1 MKGKLKKW
9 LHDIKMGF
17 HEENK
22 INLRYKAYGV
32 FMSVICFIMCVVI
45 AFTAFLCGRNSS
57 EKQSNVVTASA
68 SFVPQPITDATNGLL
83 EIYVIP
89 STGPDYIRYF
99 AHIGSFTLHNFY
111 QLDFY
116 IESQN
121 NGDIYGSTMLMR
133 VFYSGAWDLYALPI
147 NDPTNI
153 NSSLWDYC
161 VASSTN
167 RPEHLFEQIAS
178 PSISYIADFG
188 YSLSAPMVDIF
199 YNNATFII
207 PTGMVG
213 TYEYR
218 QVYEA
223 NVGDSMRWC
232 SVIKYQHFTLY
243 PQLYSNTVPVS
254 GRLYTGMSNIGV
266 WGATILPPSSPSSTP
281 DIITTLPIVPFD
293 ANGTIAGITEQMYIN
308 YGLQQFNLGRE
319 QGIQSGYNTGY
330 SQGYQAGLN
339 TAERGSF
346 VNAVSTVLGAPVT
359 VVSRFLDFEIL
370 GYNMLAFVAG
380 LFTLMIIVKIIR
392 IFI

>member
-1 MKGKLKKW
+1 MKSKLKKW
-9 LHDIKMGF
+9 IHDIKCGF
-17 HEENK
+17 REDNK
-22 INLRYKAYGV
+22 ICMRYKAYGV
-32 FMSVICFIMCVVI
+32 LMSLIGFLMCAI
-45 AFTAFLCGRNSS
+45 IGFTAFCYGRNSS

-68 SFVPQPITDATNGLL
+68 SFVPQPTTDATKGLL

-89 STGPDYIRYF
+89 SSGSDYIRYF
-99 AHIGSFTLHNFY
+99 AHVGSFTLHNFY

-116 IESQN
+116 IEAQN
-121 NGDIYGSTMLMR
+121 NGDIYGSNMLMR
-133 VFYSGAWDLYALPI
+133 VFYSGAWDLYCLPI
-147 NDPTNI
+147 NDPTSI
-153 NSSLWDYC
+153 NASLWDYC
-161 VASSTN
+161 IASSTN
-167 RPEHLFEQIAS
+167 RPEHLFEQIAM

-199 YNNATFII
+199 YNNAIFIP

-218 QVYEA
+218 QVYET
-223 NVGDSMRWC
+223 NVGNSMRWC

-243 PQLYSNTVPVS
+243 PQLYSSTTPVS
-254 GRLYTGMSNIGV
+254 GRLYTGISKDP
-266 WGATILPPSSPSSTP
+266 WGPTILPPSSPSSTP
-281 DIITTLPIVPFD
+281 FSITTLPIVPFN
-293 ANGTIAGITEQMYIN
+293 ANGTISGITEEMYIN
-308 YGLQQFNLGRE
+308 YGQQQFNQGRE

-339 TAERGSF
+339 SAERGTF

-359 VVSRFLDFEIL
+359 VVSQFLDFEIL

-380 LFTLMIIVKIIR
+380 LLTLMIIIKIIR

>member
-9 LHDIKMGF
+9 LHDIKTGF

-32 FMSVICFIMCVVI
+32 LMSVIGFIMCVVI

-57 EKQSNVVTASA
+57 ENKSNVVTASA
-68 SFVPQPITDATNGLL
+68 SFVPQPTTQATKGLL
-83 EIYVIP
+83 DIYVIP
-89 STGPDYIRYF
+89 SSGPDYIRYF

-116 IESQN
+116 IEAQN

-153 NSSLWDYC
+153 NASLWDYC
-161 VASSTN
+161 IASSLN
-167 RPEHLFEQIAS
+167 RPEHLFEEIAS
-178 PSISYIADFG
+178 PSIYYIADFG

-199 YNNATFII
+199 YDNATFIT
-207 PTGMVG
+207 PTGMIA

-218 QVYEA
+218 QVYEQSG
-223 NVGDSMRWC
+223 VDSMRWC

-243 PQLYSNTVPVS
+243 PQIFGNTTPVS
-254 GRLYTGMSNIGV
+254 GRLYTGMSDSGI
-266 WGATILPPSSPSSTP
+266 WGDTILPPSSPSSTP
-281 DIITTLPIVPFD
+281 DIISTLPIVPFN
-293 ANGTIAGITEQMYIN
+293 ANGTISGITEQMYIN
-308 YGLQQFNLGRE
+308 YGQQQFNLGRE

-359 VVSRFLDFEIL
+359 VVSEFLNFDIL

-380 LFTLMIIVKIIR
+380 ILTLMIIVKIIR
-392 IFI
+392 LFI